1 MTSNLTPSFYIGKI
15 PILGQIIL
23 APMDGYTDLPFRSL
37 CRQMG
42 SSISISEFINGIDII
57 NGHPHLKTKLA
68 FSEHEHPFAYQIFDD
83 NPERLLKTAQILR
96 AHNPDYIDINMG
108 CSARN
113 VSNRG
118 AGAGL
123 LKDPRKIGLI
133 VSNIV
138 KLIDLPITA
147 KIRLGWDAN
156 TQNYLE
162 VARIL
167 QESGV
172 SAIAVHART
181 RKQEYSGSANWEAI
195 GQIKDTVRIPVLGNG
210 DVKNI
215 EDANRMIKET
225 KCDGVMIGRAAIGNP
240 WVFSSAF
247 EKPISNL
254 ERLRVMTQHSQLMT
268 DFYGPKI
275 GMILFRK
282 HLTRYLFQFLVTPE
296 IRKQVYSIEN
306 QPELIKV
313 VQNMLLLSIQ
323 EEKTNV

>member
-195 GQIKDTVRIPVLGNG
+195 GQIKDTVRIPVIGNG

>member
-195 GQIKDTVRIPVLGNG
+195 GQIKDTVRIPVIGNG

-254 ERLRVMTQHSQLMT
+254 ERLRVMTQHSQLMI